1 MKLRLLL
8 TGIYALLFIVPSFSQ
23 ERAKDSIDYF
33 SSFFGVS
40 KYYMANEK
48 LDASQVRE
56 YMKVNPQALKLFNKS
71 RTLNTFSTIVGVV
84 GGFMVGYELGS
95 SLGKGRAV
103 NWGVMGPGLALTGAS
118 IIFDIG
124 SKGAGKKS
132 VHLYNERFR

>member
-8 TGIYALLFIVPSFSQ
+8 TGICAALCIAPAFSQ
-23 ERAKDSIDYF
+23 KRATDSIDYY
-33 SSFFGVS
+33 SSFFGVA
-40 KYYMANEK
+40 KYYSGNNK
-48 LDASQVRE
+48 LNASQVRE
-56 YMKVNPQALKLFNKS
+56 YMKVDTQALKLFNRS

-103 NWGVMGPGLALTGAS
+103 NWGVMGPGLALVGAS
-118 IIFDIG
+118 VVLDIG